1 MRRSADSL
9 SSLRGFVRSLGSV
22 HGQRALELEATAECS
37 IGAEGVLKGVLRKF
51 DASVLTKTGD
61 YRVTAECFKNTWAVQ
76 CSCGA
81 ERGCEHVVLAC
92 CVLIGES
99 VSEVTGVTLSPK
111 PANVEATSAP
121 PDLSGKTMSEQG
133 AAGKAQSFEEQ
144 VALKLERPLLQEEL
158 RYARN
163 VDGLYKSHAESKSL
177 TAEALMRLLGP
188 KQLGHWELVELWPAP
203 PKSAWEAWLY
213 LACFLQRRG
222 FPVPKFLAEVTSA
235 SELDQIRGDWT
246 KRQSLRCWDE
256 SLDRMLQD
264 LENEHYRVEV
274 SIRMMLCP
282 QGARLQRKSPQGDGW
297 EDMNEKDFTDF
308 QHAFGEGRVA
318 CSAGERALAE
328 SFLATGTMRN
338 EVGFSRE
345 ESRERLIR
353 MLLNPAISHHIV
365 SSEEMPFYNVE
376 APLIWKLSREEDS
389 GAAGDYLLELVKSD
403 GSRPEKPMLHCGGN
417 LNIYVTSGTVYKT
430 PPLLRMDPSEPLRI
444 PPLGLQS
451 ERAVRLLSGLGLAL
465 PNEIEKRI
473 VRVQPSI
480 SVRCWL
486 ETKGLEERICLGI
499 SASMGEY
506 GERSYSGRGWESFE
520 SPSDEES
527 VIVTTDTRL
536 MRKIPGLL
544 NSLGVRDYRDSSDCW
559 VRVIGKRFPE
569 EFTAW
574 IEEMPPEIELLLEGD
589 LDSLRSEAVKG
600 TLQLSV
606 EENTPDWF
614 DVRVALSVSDT
625 QLTSEEIQMLMEA
638 RGKFVRLNGKGWR
651 RLDFEFEGDDEEM
664 LGDLGINSIE
674 LDGPPQRYH
683 VLQLA
688 HSSASR
694 LLEREARA
702 AVFKRA
708 GELQVSV
715 QPSIPTVVNAQM
727 RPYQV
732 EGFHFLCYLSTNRF
746 GGILADDMGL
756 GKTLQTLTWIQWLRE
771 RDDFDGKCTLVVCP
785 KSVVQNW
792 VREAERFVPG
802 LRATAWKGGDLPS
815 LKKCIAQADLV
826 VVNYAQL
833 RILVHLLT
841 AVSWH
846 AIVLDEAQYIKNP
859 ASQTAVSACSLSGNY
874 RLALSG
880 TPIENR
886 LMDLWSIMQFAMPG
900 LLGLRS
906 HFQKRFDSR
915 TDGFARQRLSARV
928 RPFIL
933 RRSKGEVAKDLPE
946 RIEEDLLVEMEGS
959 QELLYR
965 AELKR
970 ARQAILKIET
980 TKELDKQRF
989 NVLTSLLRLRQ
1000 ICCHP
1005 GLVSEDHG
1013 HADSAKLDAL
1023 TDLLEP
1029 LMEEGHKVLVFSQ
1042 FVEMLERVEREVDA
1056 RGWDSYMLTGE
1067 TENRGELVDEFQA
1080 HEGSA
1085 VFLISLRA
1093 GGMGLNLTAAS
1104 YVVLFDPWW
1113 NPAVENQAI
1122 DRTHR
1127 IGQTHQVIAYRLVVK
1142 NSIEEKIRHLQRT
1155 KSAMAS
1161 DVLGE
1166 ESFAKALT
1174 LNDFQFLL
1182 ED

>member
-1 MRRSADSL
+1 
-9 SSLRGFVRSLGSV
+9 
-22 HGQRALELEATAECS
+22 
-37 IGAEGVLKGVLRKF
+37 
-51 DASVLTKTGD
+51 
-61 YRVTAECFKNTWAVQ
+61 
-76 CSCGA
+76 
-81 ERGCEHVVLAC
+81 
-92 CVLIGES
+92 VLIGES
-99 VSEVTGVTLSPK
+99 VSEVAGVTPQPK
-111 PANVEATSAP
+111 KASAEGTAGSS
-121 PDLSGKTMSEQG
+121 DSSGKSIYEAG
-133 AAGKAQSFEEQ
+133 AEGKAQSFEEQ
-144 VALKLERPLLQEEL
+144 IALKLERPLLQEEL

-163 VDGLYKSHAESKSL
+163 VEGLYQSHAQSKSL

-222 FPVPKFLAEVTSA
+222 FPVPKFLAEITSA

-256 SLDRMLQD
+256 NLDRMLQE

-274 SIRMMLCP
+274 SIRMMLSA
-282 QGARLQRKSPQGDGW
+282 QGAKLQRKSPPGDIW
-297 EDMNEKDFTDF
+297 EDLNEKDFSDF
-308 QHAFGEGRVA
+308 QHAFGEGRVG

-365 SSEEMPFYNVE
+365 SVEEMPFYNVE
-376 APLIWKLSREEDS
+376 APLVWKLSREEEA
-389 GAAGDYLLELVKSD
+389 GVEGDYLLELVKAD
-403 GSRPEKPMLHCGGN
+403 GSKPEKPMLHCGGT

-430 PPLLRMDPSEPLRI
+430 PPLLRMDPGEPLRI

-451 ERAVRLLSGLGLAL
+451 ERAIRLLSGLGLAL
-465 PNEIEKRI
+465 PSEIETRI
-473 VRVQPSI
+473 VRVQPSV

-486 ETKGLEERICLGI
+486 EIKGLEERICLGI
-499 SASMGEY
+499 SANMGEY
-506 GERSYSGRGWESFE
+506 GEKAYTGRGWESFE
-520 SPSDEES
+520 SPADEES

-536 MRKIPGLL
+536 MRRIPGLL
-544 NSLGVRDYRDSSDCW
+544 TSLGVRDYRDSSDCW

-574 IEEMPPEIELLLEGD
+574 IEEMPPEINLLLEGD

-625 QLTSEEIQMLMEA
+625 HLTSEEIQMLMEA

-664 LGDLGINSIE
+664 LNDLGINSID

-694 LLEREARA
+694 LLERDARA

-715 QPSIPTVVNAQM
+715 QPAIPSVVNAQM

-746 GGILADDMGL
+746 GGILADDMGV

-771 RDDFDGKCTLVVCP
+771 REDFDGKCTLVVCP

-815 LKKCIAQADLV
+815 LKKCIGQADLV

-859 ASQTAVSACSLSGNY
+859 ASQTAVSACSLAGNY

-906 HFQKRFDSR
+906 HFQKCFDSR

-980 TKELDKQRF
+980 SKELDKQRF

-1013 HADSAKLDAL
+1013 HSDSAKLDAL

>member
-1 MRRSADSL
+1 MLRSAASL
-9 SSLRGFVRSLGSV
+9 SSLRGFVRSIGSV
-22 HGQRALELEATAECS
+22 HGQRALELEETAECS
-37 IGAEGVLKGVLRKF
+37 VGSESVVKGALRKF
-51 DASVLTKTGD
+51 DANVLTKTGE
-61 YRVTAECFKNTWAVQ
+61 YRVIAECFKNTWAVQ

-81 ERGCEHVVLAC
+81 ERGCEHVVLAF
-92 CVLIGES
+92 CVLIGDS
-99 VSEVTGVTLSPK
+99 VSEVTGVTPQPKEARVEGTSVSPDSSVK
-111 PANVEATSAP
+111 TI
-121 PDLSGKTMSEQG
+121 SGG
-133 AAGKAQSFEEQ
+133 AADGKGQSFEEQ

-163 VDGLYKSHAESKSL
+163 VEGLYQSHAQSKSL

-203 PKSAWEAWLY
+203 PKTAWEAWLY

-222 FPVPKFLAEVTSA
+222 FPVPKFLAEITSA

-256 SLDRMLQD
+256 NLDRMLQD

-274 SIRMMLCP
+274 SIRMMLCA
-282 QGARLQRKSPQGDGW
+282 QGARLQRKSPQGDSW
-297 EDMNEKDFTDF
+297 EDFNEKEFSDF
-308 QHAFGEGRVA
+308 QHAFGEGRVG

-365 SSEEMPFYNVE
+365 SVEEMPFYNVE
-376 APLIWKLSREEDS
+376 APLAWRLSREEED
-389 GAAGDYLLELVKSD
+389 GVDGDYLLQLVKAD
-403 GSRPEKPMLHCGGN
+403 GSKPEKPMLHCGGN

-451 ERAVRLLSGLGLAL
+451 ERAIRLLSGLGLAL

-473 VRVQPSI
+473 VRVQPTV

-486 ETKGLEERICLGI
+486 EIKGLEERICLEI
-499 SASMGEY
+499 SANMGEY
-506 GERSYSGRGWESFE
+506 GEKSYSGRGWESFE
-520 SPSDEES
+520 SPSDEDS
-527 VIVTTDTRL
+527 AIVTTDTRL

-544 NSLGVRDYRDSSDCW
+544 TSLGVRDYRDSSDCW

-574 IEEMPPEIELLLEGD
+574 IEEMPAEINLLLEGD

-606 EENTPDWF
+606 EESTPDWF

-625 QLTSEEIQMLMEA
+625 HLTSEEIQMLMEA

-664 LGDLGINSIE
+664 LNDLGINSIDF
-674 LDGPPQRYH
+674 DGPPQRYH

-694 LLEREARA
+694 LLERDARA

-715 QPSIPTVVNAQM
+715 QPDIPTVVNAQM

-771 RDDFDGKCTLVVCP
+771 REDFDGKCTLVVCP

-859 ASQTAVSACSLSGNY
+859 ASQTAVSACSLVGNY

-906 HFQKRFDSR
+906 HFQKCFDSR

-980 TKELDKQRF
+980 SKELDKQRF

-1005 GLVSEDHG
+1005 GLVSDDHG
-1013 HADSAKLDAL
+1013 HSDSAKLDAL